1 MCDEEF
7 REGDHV
13 MFEHCGGRVIRG
25 LILDVSDD
33 GTYIVKDEDTMEL
46 YARISGDAL
55 FLARDGM
62 DGYKVGDVVEHCWHG
77 RGVITEVGESPI
89 SPVWIRF
96 DNGYYGN
103 YSQKSIRK
111 IEEKEELTATF
122 KKFDEK
128 AINPS
133 YYKDG
138 KYECFDVAVAR
149 IREMELP
156 GMEAAMFF
164 NVFKYLWRYKV
175 KHADNPREDLEKA
188 AWYLQKLI
196 VCVTDKAKA

>member
-7 REGDHV
+7 HEGDRV
-13 MFEHCGGRVIRG
+13 MFAGCDGQVVRG
-25 LILDVSDD
+25 LIFAVNDD
-33 GTYIVKDEDTMEL
+33 GTYNVKDEDTMEP
-46 YARISGDAL
+46 YAGISGDAL

-62 DGYKVGDVVEHCWHG
+62 DGYKVGDVVEHFWQG
-77 RGVITEVGESPI
+77 RGVIIEVGESPI

-111 IEEKEELTATF
+111 IEEKGELTATF
-122 KKFDEK
+122 KKFDDK

-149 IREMELP
+149 IREMELQ